1 MTSFLS
7 PDVLVALAL
16 GSAYGMVFGAVPG
29 LTATLALALFV
40 PVGLFME
47 PRLLLPTLVGITA
60 MAIFASDIANIAVKI
75 PGTPASAAYNEELYR
90 ISRARSVAYA
100 MGIASIPSAVGSLI
114 GVAFLIGGSLGLAR
128 VAKQFSSFEVFW
140 LVLLGV
146 SSGVLAATPFLK
158 SLLAFALG
166 MLLAS
171 VGYDPALGMPRFTFG
186 SELLLGGFDFIVA
199 LVGLFGIGEVLTE
212 LTGGLGW
219 EGEVRRG
226 NGARGS
232 AFRDYFVETWR
243 LMVEK
248 RWLVLRASVVG
259 LFVGFLPGAG
269 SDFAAWVCSN
279 MERLRGRSDEEVAL
293 AGTTANNASIAG
305 DWVPALSLGIPG
317 DTLTAIILGLFISL
331 GITPGPALFA
341 EHWDWVVN
349 LYGAFLVAS
358 VVFMP
363 LGGYWAAKAVSWVV
377 RLPKRVVLAGVV
389 GVCVLGVY
397 AVNNNPE
404 DLYVAAGFGVL
415 GWLLRMGGFPVGQLV
430 LGLVLGPL
438 LERAFVVSM
447 IKTQWD
453 VLSFFRRPMAMGLA
467 VANVVLVGAILA
479 YRWGQSRASEGR
491 NRREGQVAGAA
502 AWEREG

>member
-1 MTSFLS
+1 MSSFLS

-16 GSAYGMVFGAVPG
+16 GSAYGMVMGAIPG
-29 LTATLALALFV
+29 LTVTLALSLFI

-60 MAIFASDIANIAVKI
+60 MGIFASDVGNIAVKI
-75 PGTPASAAYNEELYR
+75 PGTPASAAYNEELYE
-90 ISRARSVAYA
+90 ISRERSVPYA

-128 VAKQFSSFEVFW
+128 LAKQFSSFEVFW

-146 SSGVLAATPFLK
+146 SSGVLAGTPFVK
-158 SLLAFALG
+158 SVLAFALG
-166 MLLAS
+166 MLLSS

-186 SELLLGGFDFIVA
+186 SPLLLGGFDFIVA
-199 LVGLFGIGEVLTE
+199 LVGLFGIGEVLAE
-212 LTGGLGW
+212 LSARR
-219 EGEVRRG
+219 EGAEVVAQGRYG
-226 NGARGS
+226 SS
-232 AFRDYFVETWR
+232 AFREYFVETLK
-243 LMVEK
+243 LMVRK
-248 RWLVLRASVVG
+248 RWLVLRASLVG

-279 MERLRGRSDEEVAL
+279 MERLRGGDKEEVAL

-317 DTLTAIILGLFISL
+317 DTLTAIILGMFISL

-363 LGGYWAAKAVSWVV
+363 LGGYVAAGAISWLV
-377 RLPKRVVLAGVV
+377 RLPKRVLLAGVV
-389 GVCVLGVY
+389 AVCVLGAY

-404 DLYVAAGFGVL
+404 DVYVAAGFGVL
-415 GWLLRMGGFPVGQLV
+415 GWVLRKGGFPVGQVV

-438 LERAFVVSM
+438 LERAFLVSM
-447 IKTQWD
+447 IKTHWD

-467 VANVVLVGAILA
+467 VANVVLVAVIVW
-479 YRWGQSRASEGR
+479 YRWQQAAQLE
-491 NRREGQVAGAA
+491 EPVAGRWVRATG
-502 AWEREG
+502 EPEPES

>member
-1 MTSFLS
+1 MSSFLS
-7 PDVLVALAL
+7 PDVLIALVL
-16 GSAYGMVFGAVPG
+16 GSAYGMVFGAIPG
-29 LTATLALALFV
+29 LTATLALALFM

-60 MAIFASDIANIAVKI
+60 MAIFASDVGNIAVKI
-75 PGTPASAAYNEELYR
+75 PGTPASAAYNEELYE
-90 ISRARSVAYA
+90 ISRERSVAYA

-128 VAKQFSSFEVFW
+128 LAKQFSSFEVFW

-146 SSGVLAATPFLK
+146 SSGVLAGTPFVK

-166 MLLAS
+166 MLFSS

-186 SELLLGGFDFIVA
+186 SQLLLGGFDFIVA
-199 LVGLFGIGEVLTE
+199 LVGLFGIGEVLAE
-212 LTGGLGW
+212 LTGGG
-219 EGEVRRG
+219 GEREAAQQGGR
-226 NGARGS
+226 AGS
-232 AFRDYFVETWR
+232 ALREYFVETVK
-243 LMVEK
+243 LMIRK
-248 RWLVLRASVVG
+248 RWLVLRASLIG

-279 MERLRGRSDEEVAL
+279 MERLRGGNREEVAL

-317 DTLTAIILGLFISL
+317 DTLTAIILGMFISL

-349 LYGAFLVAS
+349 LYGAFVVAS
-358 VVFMP
+358 VLLMP
-363 LGGYWAAKAVSWVV
+363 LGGYVAARAISWVV
-377 RLPKRVVLAGVV
+377 RLPKRLLLAGVV
-389 GVCVLGVY
+389 GVCILGAY
-397 AVNNNPE
+397 AVNNNRE

-415 GWLLRMGGFPVGQLV
+415 GWLLRMGGFPVGQVV
-430 LGLVLGPL
+430 LGLILGPL

-447 IKTQWD
+447 IKTHWD
-453 VLSFFRRPMAMGLA
+453 ILSFFRRPMAVGLA
-467 VANVVLVGAILA
+467 VANVVLVGTILW
-479 YRWGQSRASEGR
+479 YRWRQGRGLESRVEGSAW
-491 NRREGQVAGAA
+491 AGAA
-502 AWEREG
+502 GAVEAER

>member
-1 MTSFLS
+1 MSSFLS
-7 PDVLVALAL
+7 LDVLIALAL
-16 GSAYGMVFGAVPG
+16 GSAYGMIFGAIPG
-29 LTATLALALFV
+29 LTATLALALFI

-60 MAIFASDIANIAVKI
+60 MAIFASDVGNIAVKI

-90 ISRARSVAYA
+90 ISRERSVAYA

-128 VAKQFSSFEVFW
+128 LAKQFSSFEVFW

-146 SSGVLAATPFLK
+146 SSGVLAGTPFVK

-199 LVGLFGIGEVLTE
+199 LVGLFGLGEVLTE
-212 LTGGLGW
+212 LSGR
-219 EGEVRRG
+219 GEEEKGVQ
-226 NGARGS
+226 NSASVGS
-232 AFRDYFVETWR
+232 AFREYFVETWN
-243 LMVEK
+243 LMIRK
-248 RWLVLRASVVG
+248 RWLVLRASLVG

-279 MERLRGRSDEEVAL
+279 MERLRGGDKEEVAL

-317 DTLTAIILGLFISL
+317 DTLTAIILGMFISL

-349 LYGAFLVAS
+349 LYGAFLLAS
-358 VVFMP
+358 LVLMP
-363 LGGYWAAKAVSWVV
+363 LGGYWAA
-377 RLPKRVVLAGVV
+377 
-389 GVCVLGVY
+389 
-397 AVNNNPE
+397 
-404 DLYVAAGFGVL
+404 
-415 GWLLRMGGFPVGQLV
+415 
-430 LGLVLGPL
+430 
-438 LERAFVVSM
+438 RAIS
-447 IKTQWD
+447 
-453 VLSFFRRPMAMGLA
+453 
-467 VANVVLVGAILA
+467 
-479 YRWGQSRASEGR
+479 
-491 NRREGQVAGAA
+491 
-502 AWEREG
+502 

>member
-1 MTSFLS
+1 MSFFRV
-7 PDVLVALAL
+7 DVLMALVL
-16 GSAYGMVFGAVPG
+16 GSAYGMVLGAIPG
-29 LTATLALALFV
+29 LTVTLALALFI

-47 PRLLLPTLVGITA
+47 PRLLLPALVGITA
-60 MAIFASDIANIAVKI
+60 MGIFASDVGNIAVKV
-75 PGTPASAAYNEELYR
+75 PGTPASAAYNEEIYE
-90 ISRARSVAYA
+90 ISREQSVAYA
-100 MGIASIPSAVGSLI
+100 MGIASLPSAVGSLI
-114 GVAFLIGGSLGLAR
+114 GVTFLIGGTLWLAR

-146 SSGVLAATPFLK
+146 SSGVLAASPFWK
-158 SLLAFALG
+158 SVLAFGVG
-166 MLLAS
+166 MLLAG
-171 VGYDPALGMPRFTFG
+171 VGTDPALGSPRFTFG

-199 LVGLFGIGEVLTE
+199 LVGLFGVGEVLSE
-212 LTGGLGW
+212 VWKGPVA
-219 EGEVRRG
+219 GEAPVGRRESAG
-226 NGARGS
+226 VARE
-232 AFRDYFVETWR
+232 YFVRTWR
-243 LMVEK
+243 LMWEK
-248 RWLVLRASVVG
+248 RGLVLRSSLVG

-279 MERLRGRSDEEVAL
+279 IERLRGRGKEEVAL

-317 DTLTAIILGLFISL
+317 DTLTAIILGMFISL
-331 GITPGPALFA
+331 GITPGPALFE

-358 VVFMP
+358 VVLMP
-363 LGGYWAAKAVSWVV
+363 LGGYIAAHALSWVV
-377 RLPKRVVLAGVV
+377 KVPRRMLMAGVL
-389 GVCVLGVY
+389 GVCGVAVY

-415 GWLLRMGGFPVGQLV
+415 GWLLKAGGFPVGQVV

-453 VLSFFRRPMAMGLA
+453 LLSFFRRPVAVGLA
-467 VANVVLVGAILA
+467 VANVVLVVAVA
-479 YRWGQSRASEGR
+479 WYRWRQGRATEKRGEGGAVVG
-491 NRREGQVAGAA
+491 EGG
-502 AWEREG
+502 